1 MFPSK
6 RDRSFAAEWDPQ
18 DGVLIAWPHAGT
30 DWAYMLDEV
39 TACYCGMVQ
48 AILQDADERVVIVT
62 PDGDDVHQ
70 ALGPDV
76 DWQRIIIVELPT
88 NDTWVRDYGPIT
100 VFHDGMM
107 KLADFTFNAWGM
119 KFAADCDNL
128 VTSRL
133 NEQGLFTM
141 PLLNCR
147 DMVLEGGSIETDGNG
162 TVLTT
167 SCCLTAP
174 NRNDTL
180 SRDRLEHELLQRLG
194 CVKMLWLDHGSLAG
208 DDTDGHI
215 DTLARFAPGGIIL
228 YNGCDDPND
237 EHFEPLMK
245 MEQRLQSMTDAN
257 GNHYHL
263 IKLPLPDACY
273 DEISRLPATYA
284 NFLVT
289 NHQVL
294 VPLYGQASKD
304 IQACELIG
312 QAFPGRKVVGIDSRA
327 LICQHGSL
335 HCATMQLPRGSLRFT
350 HNDSSKPISS

>member
-1 MFPSK
+1 MLSK
-6 RDRSFAAEWDPQ
+6 RNRSFAAEWDCQ
-18 DGVLIAWPHAGT
+18 DGILISWPHAGT

-39 TACYCGMVQ
+39 TACYVQ
-48 AILQDADERVVIVT
+48 LAKAVLQDDERLVIVAPDADEVRL
-62 PDGDDVHQ
+62 
-70 ALGPDV
+70 ALGSDV
-76 DWQRIIIVELPT
+76 DWSRITIVELPT

-100 VFHDGMM
+100 VWHDGRMS
-107 KLADFTFNAWGM
+107 LADFTFNAWGM

-133 NEQGLFTM
+133 NERGVFNM
-141 PLLNCR
+141 PLLNYR
-147 DMVLEGGSIETDGNG
+147 DIVLEGGSIETDGNG
-162 TVLTT
+162 TVMTT
-167 SCCLTAP
+167 TCCLTAP
-174 NRNDTL
+174 NRNDAI
-180 SRDRLEHELLQRLG
+180 SREEMEQVLLERLG

-228 YNGCDDPND
+228 YTGCDDPED
-237 EHFEPLMK
+237 EHFERMRQ
-245 MEQRLQSMTDAN
+245 MEEQLKAFTDAD

-294 VPLYGQASKD
+294 VPIYGQPEKD
-304 IQACELIG
+304 LQACQLIG
-312 QAFPGRKVVGIDSRA
+312 EAFPGRKVTGIGCQA

-335 HCATMQLPRGSLRFT
+335 HCATMQLPKGSLT
-350 HNDSSKPISS
+350 NH